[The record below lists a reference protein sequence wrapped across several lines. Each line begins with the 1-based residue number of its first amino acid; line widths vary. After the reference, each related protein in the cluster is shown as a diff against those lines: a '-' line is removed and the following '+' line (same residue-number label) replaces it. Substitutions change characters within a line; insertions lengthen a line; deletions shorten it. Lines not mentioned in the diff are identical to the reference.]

1 LEAVAAD
8 REANV
13 VVFRK
18 TLEPLRTI
26 LAAQPY
32 FGGGAS
38 AYADYVVFGFFQWAR
53 CISSFPLLLR
63 DDPVWVWREQLLA
76 AFDDS
81 RANPLVMACNAGLIL
96 KSRWRRFR
104 LRSKMLLKLVSCTK
118 VLSLRRR
125 GKEDRCLEFIA
136 ASFAR
141 PGVPHVAFI
150 EIFGPGG
157 GELTFATLWA
167 ADIAVRLKVRL
178 RRYPSVHRHDVA
190 NSCL

>member
-1 LEAVAAD
+1 
-8 REANV
+8 
-13 VVFRK
+13 
-18 TLEPLRTI
+18 
-26 LAAQPY
+26 
-32 FGGGAS
+32 
-38 AYADYVVFGFFQWAR
+38 
-53 CISSFPLLLR
+53 
-63 DDPVWVWREQLLA
+63 
-76 AFDDS
+76 
-81 RANPLVMACNAGLIL
+81 
-96 KSRWRRFR
+96 
-104 LRSKMLLKLVSCTK
+104 MLLKLVSCTK

-178 RRYPSVHRHDVA
+178 RRYPSVHRHDIA